1 MTDATPND
9 LSHLSD
15 DEFHALCPQG
25 EHAPGGEP
33 LSPGAQ
39 AVLNALNMD
48 ELNGLQQ
55 LLARAHAISVLRTLA
70 GMPVMWINE
79 DYLLAIA
86 NELEAH
92 D

>member
-1 MTDATPND
+1 MTK
-9 LSHLSD
+9 L
-15 DEFHALCPQG
+15 
-25 EHAPGGEP
+25 
-33 LSPGAQ
+33 LSPAAQ

-55 LLARAHAISVLRTLA
+55 LLARAHAIAVLRTLA

-86 NELEAH
+86 TELEAH
-92 D
+92 AE